1 MAPRCDGSGNI
12 LRPTIAAAA
21 AASTQPPAAVT
32 EEVDLDL
39 RHGIVKG
46 YSQYIS
52 FLSSPSPVTESETGT
67 GHGSGAS
74 AIGVCSARAV
84 VRVDL
89 AGPFNRVRLSLDYD
103 RARLWTLD
111 MADSPTADGYG
122 GGAGGNGTEN
132 ERAQSEDS
140 MAETQ
145 VYRLGRRELYVL
157 YTKETRWRCMAYKL
171 HGLRTCRVHGVSCAG
186 FHKHENLKKCIVFF
200 YFFYFW
206 CPVTRIGNLRRMH
219 ACSRLSLSKTFCPR
233 CKRLHVDAERLRC
246 LQQ

>member
-1 MAPRCDGSGNI
+1 MAPQCDCGGNN

-21 AASTQPPAAVT
+21 AAAAAASAAGTQPPAAVT

-52 FLSSPSPVTESETGT
+52 FLSSPSPVTESESDSS
-67 GHGSGAS
+67 HGSGAS
-74 AIGVCSARAV
+74 NGGACSARAV

-89 AGPFNRVRLSLDYD
+89 TGPFNRVRLTLDYD

-122 GGAGGNGTEN
+122 GGSGGNGTEN

-145 VYRLGRRELYVL
+145 VGRKQMR
-157 YTKETRWRCMAYKL
+157 TCCDCAFHCMACMQCTIYEMAFAY
-171 HGLRTCRVHGVSCAG
+171 R
-186 FHKHENLKKCIVFF
+186 
-200 YFFYFW
+200 
-206 CPVTRIGNLRRMH
+206 
-219 ACSRLSLSKTFCPR
+219 
-233 CKRLHVDAERLRC
+233 
-246 LQQ
+246 